1 MNLKNIFERIEIESE
16 TNDGYDSSHIKEIVE
31 AIKEKWYQEEEMK
44 NFLLTDMI
52 TGEVMHIPEGMIKH
66 YIKAE
71 IDEYEQCCIELEVIK

>member
-1 MNLKNIFERIEIESE
+1 MVLK
-16 TNDGYDSSHIKEIVE
+16 
-31 AIKEKWYQEEEMK
+31 EEEMK

-52 TGEVMHIPEGMIKH
+52 TGEIMHISECMIKH